1 MRGLA
6 VRHPRQIDEAENLQ
20 AMIMRMIG
28 YVRIRTVASCDVVV
42 VERMRLVSTT
52 ESLCTTMPAN

>member
-28 YVRIRTVASCDVVV
+28 YVRNRTVASCDVVV